1 MKKEFL
7 NFYEE
12 NVKDVIKFNI
22 NEMIQKELGEKVT
35 LEGVKN
41 YYKDIESRQEMHKF
55 IIGTIFKELYE
66 KSKNKPQIFI
76 FFDSID

>member
-12 NVKDVIKFNI
+12 NVKDVLKFNI

-35 LEGVKN
+35 L
-41 YYKDIESRQEMHKF
+41 
-55 IIGTIFKELYE
+55 
-66 KSKNKPQIFI
+66 
-76 FFDSID
+76 